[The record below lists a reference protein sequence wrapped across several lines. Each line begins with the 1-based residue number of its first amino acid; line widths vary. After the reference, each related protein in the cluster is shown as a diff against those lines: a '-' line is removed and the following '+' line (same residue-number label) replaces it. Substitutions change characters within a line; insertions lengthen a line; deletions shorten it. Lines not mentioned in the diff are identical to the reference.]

1 MIGMSHQIATLR
13 QRLHDQEGMTLVELV
28 VAMSI
33 LSIAMVILL
42 STLTSIQKA
51 SVNEDVRSRTINQVR
66 LAMQTID
73 RQVRSGNLLYPPNAA
88 GYSLLIY
95 TQAYAAQDQAAF
107 GGTSR
112 CAYWTINSQ
121 NQLMYGFWQPLTPS
135 PFTTTWQVVSDGIMN
150 RVQSQ
155 SAFTLDPT
163 GRTMTVLFLVNSD
176 PTGSP
181 NATQRL
187 QTSVTGRNTSFG
199 YPLAVCAILPTNVPT

>member
-1 MIGMSHQIATLR
+1 MGMAHRIVKFR
-13 QRLHDQEGMTLVELV
+13 QRLHEQEGMTLVELV
-28 VAMSI
+28 VAMGI

-88 GYSLLIY
+88 GYTFLIY
-95 TQAYAAQDQAAF
+95 TQAYSSQDDI
-107 GGTSR
+107 SR
-112 CAYWTINSQ
+112 CALWTINSQ
-121 NQLMYGFWQPLTPS
+121 NQLMYGYWKPNITPGAL
-135 PFTTTWQVVSDGIMN
+135 TWQVVADGIMN
-150 RVQSQ
+150 RAKSQ

-163 GRTMTVLFLVNSD
+163 GRTMTVDFLVNSD
-176 PTGSP
+176 PSGSA
-181 NATQRL
+181 NATQSL